1 MTFDLEGQG
10 QGQIG
15 KKLNFRPND
24 DWARAKSISPTILD
38 GEQ

>member
-15 KKLNFRPND
+15 KNRFFDKDDEFRSQNATP
-24 DWARAKSISPTILD
+24 PTVLD
-38 GEQ
+38 AEP